1 MSDGTVDSKTATTV
15 VVKEGSEV
23 KKILPTIKKKK

>member
-1 MSDGTVDSKTATTV
+1 MSDGTVVSKTATTV

-23 KKILPTIKKKK
+23 KKILPTI